1 MRRKVASTHKK
12 NFLFSE
18 PFDSN
23 LLIWGSPVYAFPT
36 NKHVLLCNQNRII
49 KIRKSTLICYY
60 HWILRH
66 IHILPYVSKMP
77 FIAKEFSSE
86 SWAAFHSCIFLVSLN
101 VAQFLSLPF
110 TFVTLTLLKIINQ
123 LLCTVSFDMRLFH
136 VSPLSDSSCSF
147 CQVYHRDVVVFVP
160 LDDTVWFFHFDH
172 LNEMMSAI
180 LLLHCKV
187 ILFSFLT
194 NRYCGKLLSNYAYIP
209 FVIKLSIYL

>member
-1 MRRKVASTHKK
+1 MHRKAASRHKK

-66 IHILPYVSKMP
+66 IHIWPYVSKIP

-86 SWAAFHSCIFLVSLN
+86 SRVAFHSRIFLVSLT
-101 VAQFLSLPF
+101 VVWFLSLPF
-110 TFVTLTLLKIINQ
+110 TVITLTLLKIINQ
-123 LLCTVSFDMRLFH
+123 LLCTVSFDMHLFH
-136 VSPLSDSSCSF
+136 VSPLSDSSSSS
-147 CQVYHRDVVVFVP
+147 CQEYHRDDVVFMS
-160 LDDTVWFFHFDH
+160 LDDTVWFFSLWSLEWDDVCHVASLLQSYSFSI
-172 LNEMMSAI
+172 LN
-180 LLLHCKV
+180 
-187 ILFSFLT
+187 
-194 NRYCGKLLSNYAYIP
+194 
-209 FVIKLSIYL
+209 